1 MKVKTVSTQYD
12 LMEFHHYIDAI
23 DDGEIISI
31 LELLIK
37 TDNLESIENNFSGIF
52 AIETDN
58 QSYVFS
64 NYTVSEYYI
73 IDDCIKV
80 ICVK

>member
-1 MKVKTVSTQYD
+1 MKVKSLHSSYD
-12 LMEFHHYIDAI
+12 LIEFHHYIDDI
-23 DDGEIISI
+23 DGNIVSV

-37 TDNLESIENNFSGIF
+37 STDLEPIEPEFSDIF
-52 AIETDN
+52 AIETTN

-64 NYTVSEYYI
+64 NYTVSEYYT
-73 IDDCIKV
+73 IDDEYIKI

>member
-1 MKVKTVSTQYD
+1 MKVKTLLTQYD
-12 LMEFHHYIDAI
+12 LMEFHHYIDEVEN
-23 DDGEIISI
+23 GEIVSI

-37 TDNLESIENNFSGIF
+37 SDNLEPIETNFSGVF
-52 AIETDN
+52 AIETDS

-73 IDDCIKV
+73 IDDCVKV